1 MKERTHGNALL
12 LELMIAI
19 AFFLLAAAVLLQVY
33 GTANAVSLRAA
44 RITAA
49 LDGVQNAA
57 DAVIASGAPEEAL
70 SQMGFSGENGR
81 WTREDAG
88 IRVSV
93 SFREE
98 ERAAGILLTGEARA
112 ETAEGDE
119 LLTLP
124 IARYRGAGHE

>member
-12 LELMIAI
+12 LELLIAI

-33 GTANAVSLRAA
+33 GAANALSLRAA

-49 LDGVQNAA
+49 LDGAQNAA
-57 DAVIASGAPEEAL
+57 DAVIASASPEETLA
-70 SQMGFSGENGR
+70 QMGFVPENGG
-81 WTREDAG
+81 WTRDDAG
-88 IRVSV
+88 IRLSV
-93 SFREE
+93 SIREE
-98 ERAAGILLTGEARA
+98 ARAAGILLTGEARA

-124 IARYRGAGHE
+124 IARYRGAAYE